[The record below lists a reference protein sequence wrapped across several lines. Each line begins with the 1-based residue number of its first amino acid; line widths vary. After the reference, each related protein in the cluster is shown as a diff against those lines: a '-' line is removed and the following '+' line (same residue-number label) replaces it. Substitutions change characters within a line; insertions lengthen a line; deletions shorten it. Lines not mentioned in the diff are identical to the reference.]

1 MQDVSKTEGRTV
13 LFVSHNMASVK
24 NLCKSGVLLENG
36 MTKMIGGI
44 DEVVEEYIT
53 GNLREVGDVDVI
65 TNPERHRI
73 GPQTKEIE
81 ILSARRL
88 VPYIIDSNDLIEYEL
103 RLKRNLLTLAKF
115 QITTML
121 DNVGAGGTRVGMAF
135 SDEITWP
142 IGQEEITVKVSVPEH
157 HLTRGKYILDIWVC
171 TGDVLS
177 SFKTYDSIYDTLT
190 LKVETIDRKQINEWH
205 DYWGETL
212 YKNTV
217 ELL

>member
-1 MQDVSKTEGRTV
+1 
-13 LFVSHNMASVK
+13 
-24 NLCKSGVLLENG
+24 
-36 MTKMIGGI
+36 
-44 DEVVEEYIT
+44 
-53 GNLREVGDVDVI
+53 
-65 TNPERHRI
+65 
-73 GPQTKEIE
+73 
-81 ILSARRL
+81 
-88 VPYIIDSNDLIEYEL
+88 
-103 RLKRNLLTLAKF
+103 
-115 QITTML
+115 ML

-135 SDEITWP
+135 SDEIAWP
-142 IGQEEITVKVSVPEH
+142 IGQEEIIVKVSVPEH